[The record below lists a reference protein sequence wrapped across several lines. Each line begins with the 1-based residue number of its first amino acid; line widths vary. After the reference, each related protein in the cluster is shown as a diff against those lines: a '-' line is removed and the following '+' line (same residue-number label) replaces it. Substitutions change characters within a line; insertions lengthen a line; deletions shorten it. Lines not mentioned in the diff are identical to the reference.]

1 MITEENLQKAKQ
13 AIQEFFDKTG
23 FNIEVNVLPL
33 NDKTIPVKI
42 NTEDPKVLIG
52 QNGQTLA
59 DVQHLLKTIVSHNIT
74 DQFYIDLD
82 INNYKEKKM
91 VYIKESAREW
101 ANDVALTKKEKALD
115 PMPSFERRVI
125 HMELANRS
133 DVKTESIGQGVDR
146 YIVIKPC

>member
-13 AIQEFFDKTG
+13 TIQEFFDKTG
-23 FNIEVNVLPL
+23 FGIEINILPL
-33 NDKTIPVKI
+33 SDKTIPIRI

-59 DVQHLLKTIVSHNIT
+59 DIQHLLKTIVSHNIA

-91 VYIKESAREW
+91 TYIKESAREW
-101 ANDVALTKKEKALD
+101 ADDVALTKKEKTLE

-133 DVKTESIGQGVDR
+133 DIKTESIGQGVDR
-146 YIVIKPC
+146 YIVIRPC

>member
-1 MITEENLQKAKQ
+1 MITEENLQKAKET
-13 AIQEFFDKTG
+13 IKEFFDKTG
-23 FNIEVNVLPL
+23 FDIEVSILPL
-33 NDKTIPVKI
+33 NDKTIPVRI

-59 DVQHLLKTIVSHNIT
+59 DVQHLLKTMVSHNIA

-91 VYIKESAREW
+91 TYIRESVREW
-101 ANDVALTKKEKALD
+101 ANDVALTRKEKVLD
-115 PMPSFERRVI
+115 PMPSFERRVV

-133 DVKTESIGQGVDR
+133 DIQTESAGQGIDR
-146 YIVIKPC
+146 HIIIRPC